1 MKDMRFFDVENLGEY
16 IHLSKSSIYK
26 MVSKNTIPYIKMGSR
41 TLFEREQIDNWV
53 LTGGR
58 MEDSLPNLPKL

>member
-1 MKDMRFFDVENLGEY
+1 MKDMRFFNVQDLGDY

-26 MVSKNTIPYIKMGSR
+26 MVSKNTIPHIKMGSR
-41 TLFEREQIDNWV
+41 TLFEREQIDTWV

-58 MEDSLPNLPKL
+58 MEGNLPNLPNL